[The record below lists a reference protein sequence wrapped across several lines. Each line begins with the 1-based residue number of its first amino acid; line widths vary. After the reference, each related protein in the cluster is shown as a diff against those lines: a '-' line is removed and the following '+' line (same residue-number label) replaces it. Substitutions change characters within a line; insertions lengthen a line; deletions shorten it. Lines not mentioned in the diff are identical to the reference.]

1 MYKYFDFKRIF
12 EADEAMLT
20 NSDSAPNPT
29 TADPSMISVDLKK
42 MNAISKLH
50 ILLNGTEVDQL
61 KTQGF
66 LNKTAEWKAIDNM
79 TKSIPMHVSIYN
91 ADSGKPS
98 PTSDSPI
105 LILTITNQ
113 RLDDILSGI
122 SGGNSLEIEL
132 PTSDKTLDGQP
143 VRVVL
148 TREIDLTN
156 TKPGKVAVPASQ
168 QEIAEPLPEPA
179 VGQMGESFKGL
190 MKFNQFVNE
199 SKKKEEWI
207 GKIDMKKGALKKSL
221 NRQEITSEVISKEL
235 KKLEGK
241 DKNKKKKGLQLD
253 KKDATKHKRLVL
265 AKNLRKASGANKK

>member
-1 MYKYFDFKRIF
+1 MYKYFNFKRIF
-12 EADEAMLT
+12 EADEATLSS
-20 NSDSAPNPT
+20 SDSAPNPT

-66 LNKTAEWKAIDNM
+66 LNKTAEWKEIENM
-79 TKSIPMHVSIYN
+79 TKSLPMQVSLYN

-98 PTSDSPI
+98 PTSDSSV
-105 LILTITNQ
+105 LVLTITNQ
-113 RLDDILSGI
+113 KLDDILSGI
-122 SGGNSLEIEL
+122 SGGNSVELEL
-132 PTSDKTLDGQP
+132 PTSDKTLEGQP
-143 VRVVL
+143 VRVVI

-156 TKPGKVAVPASQ
+156 TKPGKVGVPASQ
-168 QEIAEPLPEPA
+168 QEIAEPLPKPA
-179 VGQMGESFKGL
+179 EGQIGESFKGL

-199 SKKKEEWI
+199 SKKKEKWI
-207 GKIDMKKGALKKSL
+207 GEIDMKKGSLKKSL

-241 DKNKKKKGLQLD
+241 DKDKKKKGLQLS
-253 KKDATKHKRLVL
+253 KKEATKQKRLVL
-265 AKNLRKASGANKK
+265 AKNLMKAAGVKKK